1 MADRVLRLTI
11 IGSAAAWTRRAGHP
25 SSCYLLELDGEGL
38 VLDIGQGSF
47 AALAA
52 RREPEK
58 LRAVL
63 ISHLHP
69 DHGIDLIPF
78 RHYLR
83 FACDPPASVEL
94 RAPRDMRRRYDVL
107 LEQPDFLAELPGDP
121 LEPGA
126 LELAPFAVTVGNI
139 RHLDPSFGFRVAS
152 LAMPRGPGLVYSGD
166 CGHADDLL
174 PLIRPGDTLLSE
186 AYFGA
191 DPSVPE
197 AHHLTAAEAARVARD
212 GRAARLVLTH
222 LMDGTDEEAAVAAA
236 RRVFQGPVELARDG
250 LELSIE

>member
-11 IGSAAAWTRRAGHP
+11 IGSAAAWTRRAGHA

-107 LEQPDFLAELPGDP
+107 LGQPDFLAELPGDP

-126 LELAPFAVTVGNI
+126 LELAPFAVTVSKI

-152 LAMPRGPGLVYSGD
+152 LAVPRGPGLVYSGD

-191 DPSVPE
+191 EPSVPE
-197 AHHLTAAEAARVARD
+197 AHHLTAAEAARAARD
-212 GRAARLVLTH
+212 GQAARLVLTH
-222 LMDGTDEEAAVAAA
+222 LMDGTDEEAALAAA

-250 LELSIE
+250 SELSID

>member
-1 MADRVLRLTI
+1 MADRALRLTI
-11 IGSAAAWTRRAGHP
+11 IGSAAAWTRRAGHA
-25 SSCYLLELDGEGL
+25 SSCYLLELDGVGL

-52 RREPEK
+52 RRKPEK

-94 RAPRDMRRRYDVL
+94 RAPRDLRRRYDVL
-107 LEQPDFLAELPGDP
+107 LGQHDFLAEMPGDP
-121 LEPGA
+121 LEPGT

-139 RHLDPSFGFRVAS
+139 THLDPSFGFRVAP
-152 LAMPRGPGLVYSGD
+152 LAMPDGPGLVYSGD

-191 DPSVPE
+191 EPSVPE
-197 AHHLTAAEAARVARD
+197 AHHLTAAEAARVARE
-212 GRAARLVLTH
+212 GKAGRLVLTH
-222 LMDGTDEEAAVAAA
+222 LMDGTDEQAALAAA
-236 RRVFQGPVELARDG
+236 RSAFDSRVELARDG
-250 LELSIE
+250 LELTID